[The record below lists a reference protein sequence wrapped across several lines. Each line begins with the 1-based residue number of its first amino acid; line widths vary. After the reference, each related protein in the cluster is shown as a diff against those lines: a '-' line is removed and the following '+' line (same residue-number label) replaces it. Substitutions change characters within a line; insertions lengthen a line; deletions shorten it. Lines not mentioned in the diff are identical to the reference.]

1 MFLYTHTKKQSPSP
15 HSPKRRSR
23 WSNTTRKGQQRV
35 IQSASSRHRGLSL
48 ADMKGYDGCD
58 VAMNDEVIARADD
71 INTQLPGSA
80 TLSMTDGEEAGGLCP
95 DPSL

>member
-1 MFLYTHTKKQSPSP
+1 
-15 HSPKRRSR
+15 
-23 WSNTTRKGQQRV
+23 
-35 IQSASSRHRGLSL
+35 
-48 ADMKGYDGCD
+48 MKGYDGCD